1 MTSWFCMS
9 IHLLS
14 TVFQEIRQLQREN
27 AGEPSAQ
34 HVQHLPFW
42 DTVFIRLLVVLIVV
56 DYQLIIAIVVAITE
70 DPSHTILQQ
79 QGPMKDYSCKF
90 NLRADFI
97 LSLYNTLYI
106 YDIIYY
112 IYDIIY
118 YIYDIIYYI
127 YDIIYYIYDIILYI
141 WYNILYIWY
150 NIIYIWF
157 ELIWYNII
165 HMI

>member
-9 IHLLS
+9 IHFLS

-141 WYNILYIWY
+141 YMIW
-150 NIIYIWF
+150 ID
-157 ELIWYNII
+157 LI
-165 HMI
+165 

>member
-79 QGPMKDYSCKF
+79 QGSMKDYSCKF

-112 IYDIIY
+112 IYDII
-118 YIYDIIYYI
+118 
-127 YDIIYYIYDIILYI
+127 L
-141 WYNILYIWY
+141 
-150 NIIYIWF
+150 YIWF

>member
-106 YDIIYY
+106 
-112 IYDIIY
+112 
-118 YIYDIIYYI
+118 
-127 YDIIYYIYDIILYI
+127 
-141 WYNILYIWY
+141 
-150 NIIYIWF
+150 
-157 ELIWYNII
+157 
-165 HMI
+165 

>member
-97 LSLYNTLYI
+97 YNTHIYI
-106 YDIIYY
+106 Y
-112 IYDIIY
+112 IIY

-141 WYNILYIWY
+141 YMIW
-150 NIIYIWF
+150 ID
-157 ELIWYNII
+157 LI
-165 HMI
+165 

>member
-1 MTSWFCMS
+1 MIPWFCMS

-42 DTVFIRLLVVLIVV
+42 DTVFIRLLIVLIVV

-97 LSLYNTLYI
+97 LSLYNTIYI
-106 YDIIYY
+106 
-112 IYDIIY
+112 
-118 YIYDIIYYI
+118 
-127 YDIIYYIYDIILYI
+127 I
-141 WYNILYIWY
+141 WYY
-150 NIIYIWF
+150 IIYIY
-157 ELIWYNII
+157 IY
-165 HMI
+165 MI